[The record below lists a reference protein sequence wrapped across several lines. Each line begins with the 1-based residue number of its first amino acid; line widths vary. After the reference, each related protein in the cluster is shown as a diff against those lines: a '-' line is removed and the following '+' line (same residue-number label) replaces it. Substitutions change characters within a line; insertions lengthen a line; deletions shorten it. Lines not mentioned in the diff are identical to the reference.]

1 MLATADD
8 VLEVT
13 GYSADDTDIRKAQ
26 AIVEVFAGRTEGL
39 ITNVTDLE
47 WMRYATCWQVAYMSQ
62 DGNTVYEQANVE
74 SLSQNDTVIN
84 FGDKT
89 YAVSPLVV
97 KAVSRL
103 SWNRSRSITTHPP
116 YGYVDTEPWEVV

>member
-13 GYSADDTDIRKAQ
+13 GYSADESDVKKAQ
-26 AIVEVFAGRTEGL
+26 AIVEVFAGRTENL
-39 ITNVTDLE
+39 ITSVTDLE
-47 WMRYATCWQVAYMSQ
+47 WMRYAVCWQVAYMSA
-62 DGNTVYEQANVE
+62 DTTSVYEQANVQ
-74 SLSQNDTVIN
+74 SLSQNDTMIN

-103 SWNRSRSITTHPP
+103 SWNGSRSVPTAPV
-116 YGYVDTEPWEVV
+116 YGDVFPEPWEVV